1 VPPVTSRGA
10 FMMVFLPCHNRGRSL
25 VDITTN
31 DLEEM

>member
-1 VPPVTSRGA
+1 
-10 FMMVFLPCHNRGRSL
+10 MMEFLPCHNRGCSL

>member
-1 VPPVTSRGA
+1 
-10 FMMVFLPCHNRGRSL
+10 MMVFLPCHNRGRSL